1 MAQRCAAI
9 TKKGRCCTIN
19 ADPDSSYCHVHRSDG
34 KYQRQLAVR
43 RAGEQAPLEFA
54 DESDG
59 DRALGSAEGST
70 AVQVPADRSARAAG
84 SPVPG
89 SVARQPGRWAKPA
102 SRANGSGPQ
111 TGVFT
116 DGSCS
121 PNPGPGGWG
130 FVWVVDGHIKI
141 ASSGQEIDTTNN
153 RMELTA
159 LIEAFRVL
167 PSDAEVTVYTDSN
180 LCVQTLTEWAPKW
193 EAQGWP
199 ARKKNLDLVR
209 PALALLRAR
218 PGCRLEWIKAHVGYR
233 WNEYADGLATAWMRE
248 S

>member
-70 AVQVPADRSARAAG
+70 TIQVPADRSARAAG
-84 SPVPG
+84 SPVPRIGRPG
-89 SVARQPGRWAKPA
+89 SLEDGR
-102 SRANGSGPQ
+102 SRHHEPRPGPQ

-130 FVWVVDGHIKI
+130 FVWVVDGH
-141 ASSGQEIDTTNN
+141 T
-153 RMELTA
+153 
-159 LIEAFRVL
+159 
-167 PSDAEVTVYTDSN
+167 
-180 LCVQTLTEWAPKW
+180 
-193 EAQGWP
+193 
-199 ARKKNLDLVR
+199 
-209 PALALLRAR
+209 
-218 PGCRLEWIKAHVGYR
+218 
-233 WNEYADGLATAWMRE
+233 
-248 S
+248 